1 LTTLTIASRSYA
13 GEADLP
19 AIVAMLHACETV
31 DRLDESTTIV
41 DLRLEFAMPGVDI
54 ARDVRLWA
62 DSDGVLLGF
71 GQMWF
76 HDKAEDPDGF
86 LWYKVHP
93 AIRDGDLE
101 TQIVAWGEQRT
112 REAAQERDVQLKFRA
127 VAHASEPERMAFLE
141 RSGFVVERYFQ
152 RMARPLDTAV
162 PVPQLPEGFRLVEGP
177 HDPAAWAALFNE
189 SFVDH
194 WNHEPWTAEKVQYW
208 QGEPNYRADLDLVVL
223 APDDTLTA
231 FCWGG
236 LDPEVNA
243 ISGLQEGHIG
253 LLGSRRGYRG
263 IGLGRAILFAGLHA
277 LAAAG
282 ARSASL
288 SVDADS
294 PTGATRLYESA
305 GFRTTL
311 TRMLYGKELG
321 T

>member
-1 LTTLTIASRSYA
+1 MLNDC
-13 GEADLP
+13 EA
-19 AIVAMLHACETV
+19 A
-31 DRLDESTTIV
+31 DRLDESITIE
-41 DLRLEFAMPGVDI
+41 DLRTEFAMPGVDV
-54 ARDVRLWA
+54 AHDVQLWA

-71 GQMWF
+71 GQIWF

-86 LWYKVHP
+86 LWHRVHP
-93 AIRDGDLE
+93 TARHGELE
-101 TQIVAWGEQRT
+101 AQIIAWGEQRT
-112 REAAQERDVQLKFRA
+112 RQAAQELGVRLKFRA
-127 VAHASEPERMAFLE
+127 MAHASQPERMAFLE
-141 RSGFVVERYFQ
+141 REGFVVDRYYQ
-152 RMARPLDTAV
+152 RMARPLDATA
-162 PVPQLPEGFRLVEGP
+162 PAPQLPAGFRLVEGP

-194 WNHEPWTAEKVQYW
+194 WNHEPWTAEKVQHW
-208 QGEPNYRADLDLVVL
+208 QGEPNYRADLDLAIVAPDGVL
-223 APDDTLTA
+223 AA

-236 LDPEVNA
+236 LDSEVNA

-263 IGLGRAILFAGLHA
+263 IGLGRAILFAGLRA